1 MQSHT
6 DIDDNFILD
15 NAIFKDLLFMHKNQG
30 SVYYGDYLQLEKLL
44 DSQLPL
50 SKKYADANNG
60 ECHDEMLFIVVHQV
74 YELWFKQILH
84 DLNSILETFNQ
95 TFVPEAELSS
105 IVQKLSRIKKIQ
117 GLLIGQFDV
126 LETMTPMDFLEF
138 RDLLIP
144 ASGFQSVQFREI
156 EIKLGLSTND
166 RQSIDREFFLGRLN
180 EADRT
185 KLTALESSPS
195 LLKLVEGWLE
205 RVPFTTMKNFNFWDE
220 YQKSIDSILHD
231 DEQIILKNSA
241 HLSEASKNIQIE
253 NLNTTKSTFKTL
265 FDENAHNTLI
275 QNKQRTLSQKAI
287 LNALFIM
294 LYRDESMLALPFQV
308 LTSMM
313 DIDENFTTWR
323 YRHALLA
330 QRMLGTKI
338 GTGGSSGHQYLKRA
352 ADNNRVFIDLFN
364 LSTFLIP
371 RSRLPVIPP
380 EIKKQLNFYV

>member
-1 MQSHT
+1 
-6 DIDDNFILD
+6 
-15 NAIFKDLLFMHKNQG
+15 MHKNRG
-30 SVYYGDYLQLEKLL
+30 SIYYGDYLQLPKLL

-50 SKKYADANNG
+50 SRKYADETNG

-74 YELWFKQILH
+74 YEIWFKQILH
-84 DLNSILETFNQ
+84 DLNAILKTFGGD
-95 TFVPEAELSS
+95 FVPESELSGV
-105 IVQKLSRIKKIQ
+105 VQKLERIKKIQ

-156 EIKLGLSTND
+156 EIKLGLSTGD
-166 RQSIDREFFLGRLN
+166 RANVDREFFLGRLN
-180 EADRT
+180 EADRN
-185 KLTALESSPS
+185 KLHSLENAPS
-195 LLKLVEGWLE
+195 LLKQVEKWLE
-205 RVPFTTMKNFNFWDE
+205 RIPFTDMKNFKFWEE
-220 YQKSIDSILHD
+220 YQKSVEAILQD
-231 DEQIILKNSA
+231 DKKIILSNSA
-241 HLSEASKNIQIE
+241 ALTDVQKNIQLE
-253 NLNTTKSTFKTL
+253 NLEVTRSTFKSL
-265 FDENAHNTLI
+265 FDEKAHSELI
-275 QNKQRTLSQKAI
+275 ASKQRKLSQKAI

-294 LYRDESMLALPFQV
+294 LYRDESILTIPFQI
-308 LTSMM
+308 LTAMM

-352 ADNNRVFIDLFN
+352 ADNNRIFVDLFN

-371 RSRLPVIPP
+371 RSRLPVLPN

>member
-1 MQSHT
+1 
-6 DIDDNFILD
+6 
-15 NAIFKDLLFMHKNQG
+15 MHKNKG
-30 SVYYGDYLQLEKLL
+30 PVYYGDYLQLPKLL

-50 SKKYADANNG
+50 SRKFADNTNS

-84 DLNSILETFNQ
+84 DLDSILGVFSKTYI
-95 TFVPEAELSS
+95 PEVELSS
-105 IVQKLSRIKKIQ
+105 IIQKLERIKKIQ

-156 EIKLGLSTND
+156 EIKLGLHTND
-166 RQSIDREFFLGRLN
+166 RMDVDREFFMGRLS
-180 EADRT
+180 ESDRAHLT
-185 KLTALESSPS
+185 KVEESPTI
-195 LLKLVEGWLE
+195 LKCLEGWLE
-205 RVPFTTMKNFNFWDE
+205 RIPYTNTEEFNFWAE
-220 YQKSIDSILHD
+220 YQKSIDGILKD
-231 DEQIILKNSA
+231 DEEIIEKNSA
-241 HLSEASKNIQIE
+241 HLSDKQKYMQLE
-253 NLNTTKSTFKTL
+253 NLKTTRKTFDSLFNAKSHDELVKT
-265 FDENAHNTLI
+265 N
-275 QNKQRTLSQKAI
+275 QRKLSQTAI
-287 LNALFIM
+287 LHALFIL
-294 LYRDESMLALPFQV
+294 LYRHESMLTLPFQ
-308 LTSMM
+308 LITALM

-352 ADNNRVFIDLFN
+352 ADNNRVFLDLFN

-371 RSRLPVIPP
+371 NSRLPKIPT
-380 EIKKQLNFYV
+380 EIKKRLSFNV

>member
-1 MQSHT
+1 
-6 DIDDNFILD
+6 
-15 NAIFKDLLFMHKNQG
+15 MHKNRG
-30 SVYYGDYLQLEKLL
+30 PVYYGEYLQLEKLL

-50 SKKYADANNG
+50 SRKYADKTNG

-84 DLNSILETFNQ
+84 DLNGVLETFSKD
-95 TFVPEAELSS
+95 FVQESELSS
-105 IVQKLSRIKKIQ
+105 VVQKLERIKKIQ

-156 EIKLGLSTND
+156 EIKLGLNTND
-166 RQSIDREFFLGRLN
+166 RQHVDRQFFLGRLN
-180 EADRT
+180 ETDRN
-185 KLTALESSPS
+185 KLIALESSPS
-195 LLKLVEGWLE
+195 LLRLIEGWLE
-205 RVPFTTMKNFNFWDE
+205 RIPFTNMKNFNFWEE
-220 YQKSIDSILHD
+220 YQKSIESILKD
-231 DEQIILKNSA
+231 DEEIILKNSA
-241 HLSEASKNIQIE
+241 SLSEAAKNIQLE
-253 NLNTTKSTFKTL
+253 NLAVTRSTFTSL
-265 FDENAHNTLI
+265 FDDKAHNELI

-287 LNALFIM
+287 LNALFIL

-308 LTSMM
+308 LTAMM

-323 YRHALLA
+323 YRHSLLA

-352 ADNNRVFIDLFN
+352 ADNNRVFVDLFN

-371 RSRLPVIPP
+371 RSRLPVIPN
-380 EIKKQLNFYV
+380 EIKKQLNFHV